1 MADVVICYAPEN
13 EATLRQLA
21 DAVAREGYG
30 VWHGDSAAPDV
41 SVTDEVAAAK
51 AVIVIWSEAAGAS
64 EWVKA
69 EANVARGLK
78 KLVQVSADGR
88 PPPIPFDRAQ
98 VISVLTWQGE
108 ADHPAWRSIK
118 AGIEALAGPP
128 PEPTVVAAPVE
139 AVTPPPVETAP
150 PEPPVEAVPAE
161 VPASVVAPVP
171 TPPAPPEPPAPIV
184 APIPPAPAPAPAP
197 PPPPV
202 GDIAP
207 AKGPN
212 KGLIVAIVL
221 LVVAALAVGAWYWMT
236 QRGGAGFGSAPS
248 LELNMAGPAPAP
260 AEPAADAPPSEE
272 PPAAPEP
279 AETFDRQAT
288 LQGVDHAM
296 VRSTPDGIGFDI
308 AKIEA
313 GEVFSTYE
321 QSGDWWRV
329 RTRAG
334 RTGYMNM
341 NLIRLRDAP
350 SAQPA
355 PEAVPPAV
363 PQAAPATPVAPRRVT
378 PPARSE
384 RRPAPRPRTGPRIRK
399 ENSEVMEAF
408 CENAGRGT
416 PQCRTFGRSRY

>member
-1 MADVVICYAPEN
+1 
-13 EATLRQLA
+13 
-21 DAVAREGYG
+21 
-30 VWHGDSAAPDV
+30 
-41 SVTDEVAAAK
+41 
-51 AVIVIWSEAAGAS
+51 
-64 EWVKA
+64 
-69 EANVARGLK
+69 
-78 KLVQVSADGR
+78 
-88 PPPIPFDRAQ
+88 
-98 VISVLTWQGE
+98 
-108 ADHPAWRSIK
+108 
-118 AGIEALAGPP
+118 
-128 PEPTVVAAPVE
+128 
-139 AVTPPPVETAP
+139 
-150 PEPPVEAVPAE
+150 
-161 VPASVVAPVP
+161 
-171 TPPAPPEPPAPIV
+171 
-184 APIPPAPAPAPAP
+184 
-197 PPPPV
+197 
-202 GDIAP
+202 
-207 AKGPN
+207 
-212 KGLIVAIVL
+212 LIVAIVL

-341 NLIRLRDAP
+341 NLIRLRDA
-350 SAQPA
+350 SAAQPA
-355 PEAVPPAV
+355 PEATPQPV
-363 PQAAPATPVAPRRVT
+363 PQVAPTRPAPPRQAT
-378 PPARSE
+378 PPARTTE